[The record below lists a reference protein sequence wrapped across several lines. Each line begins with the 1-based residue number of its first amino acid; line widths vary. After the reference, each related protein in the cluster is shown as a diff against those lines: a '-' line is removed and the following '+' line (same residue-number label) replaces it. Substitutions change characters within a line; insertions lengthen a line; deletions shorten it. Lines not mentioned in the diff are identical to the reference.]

1 MQAPKFPSFFKS
13 SASKS
18 FSFAPRYY
26 DERKE
31 RREQLKKGTKAN
43 IKFKRKHTKKQEK
56 GRGLRIVLLIIV
68 LSLLAYKFIIN

>member
-13 SASKS
+13 SANKS
-18 FSFAPRYY
+18 FSFTPRYY

-43 IKFKRKHTKKQEK
+43 IKFKRKHIKKQEK
-56 GRGLRIVLLIIV
+56 VRGLRIALMIIV
-68 LSLLAYKFIIN
+68 LSLLFYKLIIN

>member
-43 IKFKRKHTKKQEK
+43 IKFKRKHTKKARK
-56 GRGLRIVLLIIV
+56 RKRT
-68 LSLLAYKFIIN
+68 